1 MKGVIRLNDP
11 LIGGGKVIKATGAD
25 FMGKPVAL
33 SGDLVQCPKGHS
45 LSMNVIQPGP
55 CTARGLWWMVVT
67 RPVAAK
73 SKAPCLLRGLRDER
87 VVVIQ
92 ATARCRK

>member
-33 SGDLVQCPKGHS
+33 SGDLVQCP
-45 LSMNVIQPGP
+45 M
-55 CTARGLWWMVVT
+55 
-67 RPVAAK
+67 
-73 SKAPCLLRGLRDER
+73 RGLRDER